1 MKTLMIG
8 DLRID
13 HVEEFCFSEAPPH
26 QLFTDLPPDAVNR
39 HLHWLAPDFFDAEQ
53 GNIISSSHSWVI
65 RTPHH
70 VVLVDTCCGND
81 KNRPAFEMCHRLSV
95 PWLERLAA
103 HGVQPEDVDFVMCTH
118 LHLDH
123 VGWNTRLID
132 GRWVPTFPNARYI
145 VNRREYDYWAAFEA
159 SGQIDPV
166 NENVFADSVLPVME
180 AGQIVLVDEGYA
192 LDDALSVEAC
202 DGHSEGHVMLKA
214 FSRGQGGLFI
224 GDMMHSPLQI
234 PYPDSNSIF
243 CQFPDRARATRR
255 RVLCES
261 AEKGHWL
268 LPAHFP
274 APHVVKVKENGGAF
288 DAICSRI

>member
-8 DLRID
+8 DLSID

-26 QLFTDLPPDAVNR
+26 HLFTDLPEDAVER
-39 HLHWLAPDFFDAEQ
+39 HLHWMAPDFFDVAR
-53 GNIISSSHSWVI
+53 GNIISSNHSWVI

-81 KNRPAFEMCHRLSV
+81 KNRPAFEMCHQLSY

-145 VNRREYDYWAAFEA
+145 VGRREYDYWAAFEA
-159 SGQIDPV
+159 SGQIDPI
-166 NENVFADSVLPVME
+166 NANVFADSVAPVVE
-180 AGQIVLVDEGYA
+180 AGQVVLVDEGYSF
-192 LDDALSVEAC
+192 DDTLSVEAC
-202 DGHSEGHVMLKA
+202 DGHSEGHMMLKA
-214 FSRGQGGLFI
+214 LSRGQGGLFI
-224 GDMMHSPLQI
+224 GDMMHTPLQI

-255 RVLCES
+255 RVLGET
-261 AEKGHWL
+261 AEAGYWL

-274 APHVVKVKENGGAF
+274 APHIVKVKAKGDAF
-288 DAICSRI
+288 EAIRPER